1 MQRRTR
7 IATVVMI
14 GAWLGA
20 CSEPASRAAK
30 DTASDRPG
38 SARDVRLAEPPS
50 QEAPIASDLEVG
62 RPVTTIAAAMPR
74 HVHSPLPVQAVVEAT
89 GVTPRV
95 LPATEAL
102 AEPVLNAVALPE
114 SHTIYLAPTGEMVE
128 PAPVNVAGGP
138 SAGGEPY
145 IGHDYGGSRGP
156 SIIIRGGMG
165 GIDDKCDLRPRGFG
179 GIAIN
184 RTAPSL
190 GGRNGRGGFTRGGIR

>member
-1 MQRRTR
+1 MQRPTR

-20 CSEPASRAAK
+20 CSEPASRAAN
-30 DTASDRPG
+30 DTAPNRPG

-50 QEAPIASDLEVG
+50 QEAPVASDLEVG
-62 RPVTTIAAAMPR
+62 RPVTMIVAAAPR
-74 HVHSPLPVQAVVEAT
+74 QVHSPLPVPAMVEASAVV
-89 GVTPRV
+89 PRV
-95 LPATEAL
+95 LPATEL
-102 AEPVLNAVALPE
+102 VELPMSAVALPE

-128 PAPVNVAGGP
+128 PSPVNAAAGP

-165 GIDDKCDLRPRGFG
+165 GVDDKCDLRPRGFG

-184 RTAPSL
+184 RTTPPL
-190 GGRNGRGGFTRGGIR
+190 GGRNTRGGFTRGGIR